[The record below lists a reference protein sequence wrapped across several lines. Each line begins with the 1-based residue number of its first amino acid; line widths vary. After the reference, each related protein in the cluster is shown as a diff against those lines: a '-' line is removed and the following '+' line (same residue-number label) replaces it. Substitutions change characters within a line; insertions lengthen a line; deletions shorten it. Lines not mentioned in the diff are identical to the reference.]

1 MKKRR
6 NVLTLV
12 TAVIIVLI
20 FVLYMI
26 TYVVRE
32 GEVAVLTTFQKV
44 VRVIEQK
51 PGLYWKAPPPI
62 QRVVTF
68 DARLHTDK
76 DRFEE
81 TKTSDGVLLV
91 LLAYYTWR
99 VEDPKLFYTKF
110 YTRDEAETLKAARKV
125 LGDVVRDAKDDV
137 FGEYAFA
144 DLMPRFRYEE
154 KAASE
159 TDVEKGSRA
168 REVEAE
174 PKFRE
179 IEAEILKRVKDKAL
193 EEYGVAV
200 TQVGI
205 MRFELPQE
213 TTRFVFKRMQ
223 EERERVAAGI
233 RETGRGEA
241 DKIRTRADTARD
253 QIVAAAR
260 AQAEQ
265 ERALGDKEAAEYYDT
280 FAKNPELHDFL
291 RKLQALGT
299 IIDDG
304 TTLIL
309 STDSV
314 PFELL
319 REMPKALLG
328 SGDESGAD
336 D

>member
-1 MKKRR
+1 MNKRR
-6 NVLTLV
+6 NVLTLA
-12 TAVIIVLI
+12 TAAIIVLI

-44 VRVIEQK
+44 VGVVEAK

-62 QRVVTF
+62 QRVVKF
-68 DARLHTDK
+68 DARLHTDR

-99 VEDPKLFYTKF
+99 VEEPKRFYTKF
-110 YTRDEAETLKAARKV
+110 YTRDRAETLKAARKV
-125 LGDVVRDAKDDV
+125 LGDLVRDAKDDV
-137 FGEYAFA
+137 FGQYAFA
-144 DLMPRFRYEE
+144 DLMPRFRYGEE
-154 KAASE
+154 TAAEVGFGES
-159 TDVEKGSRA
+159 SRP

-174 PKFRE
+174 PKFHE
-179 IEAEILKRVKDKAL
+179 IEADILERIKDKAL
-193 EEYGVAV
+193 SEYGVAV

-205 MRFELPQE
+205 MRFELPQA
-213 TTRFVFKRMQ
+213 TTDFVFRRMR

-233 RETGRGEA
+233 RASGEGEA
-241 DKIRTRADTARD
+241 SRIRTQADTEYKQTVD
-253 QIVAAAR
+253 AAT
-260 AQAEQ
+260 AQAQQ

-280 FAKNPELHDFL
+280 FAKNRALHDFL
-291 RKLQALGT
+291 RKLQAMSI
-299 IIDDG
+299 IIDEG

-309 STDSV
+309 STDYE

-319 REMPKALLG
+319 RGKPEDLVG
-328 SGDESGAD
+328 SGSESGTD